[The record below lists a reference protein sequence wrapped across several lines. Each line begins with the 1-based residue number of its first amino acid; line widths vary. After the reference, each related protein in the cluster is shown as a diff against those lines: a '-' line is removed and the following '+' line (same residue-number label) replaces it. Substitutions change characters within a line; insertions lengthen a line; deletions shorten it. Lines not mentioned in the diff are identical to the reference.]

1 VRRCALLTLEDHSG
15 FHIYDHLLH
24 SPLIALGWAAEE
36 IPWSRPGVDWAS
48 YEAVIVRSTW
58 DYQNHLDAF
67 LATLGRIDAVSRLLN
82 PLDICRWNCHK
93 SYLQELEAGGVVIVP
108 SLWEPALSPPILQ
121 AAADRFGSDRLVVKP
136 CVGANADDTF
146 VLRTS
151 QPAGWSDALAAFS
164 SREVIIQPFVRSIV
178 GEGEYSLF
186 YFADEFSHAI
196 RKRPAEGDFR
206 VQEEHG
212 GIISASD
219 PSPAML
225 KAAELALSALGQT
238 LLYARL
244 DFVLLGDGSPA
255 LIEMELI
262 EPSLYFEQC
271 DKAAGRFASAF
282 DCFMRR

>member
-1 VRRCALLTLEDHSG
+1 LTLEDRSG

-24 SPLIALGWAAEE
+24 SPLNALGWIAEE
-36 IPWSRPGVDWAS
+36 IPWSRTGIDWAS
-48 YEAVIVRSTW
+48 YEAVVIRSTW
-58 DYQNHLDAF
+58 DYQNHLDDF
-67 LATLGRIDAVSRLLN
+67 LATLSRIDAVTRLFN
-82 PLDICRWNCHK
+82 PLEICRWNCHK
-93 SYLQELEAGGVVIVP
+93 SYLQELEASGVLIVP

-121 AAADRFGSDRLVVKP
+121 AAAHRFGSDRLVGNP

-146 VLRTS
+146 VLRAS
-151 QPAGWSDALAAFS
+151 QAAGWTEALAAFS
-164 SREVIIQPFVRSIV
+164 SREVIIQPFVESII

-186 YFADEFSHAI
+186 YFSDAFSHAI
-196 RKRPAEGDFR
+196 RKRPADGDFR

-212 GIISASD
+212 GIITAAD

-225 KAAELALSALGQT
+225 EAAALALAALDQT

-244 DFVLLGDGSPA
+244 DFVILDDGSPA

-271 DKAAGRFASAF
+271 DKAAGRFAAAF
-282 DCFMRR
+282 DGLMRN